1 MGGMVLLAKGG
12 CSAGGE
18 SKKHQDNQ
26 PQQLLGHTEDFGDTQ
41 GVGFT

>member
-1 MGGMVLLAKGG
+1 MLLAKGG

-26 PQQLLGHTEDFGDTQ
+26 LLGHTEDFGDTQ